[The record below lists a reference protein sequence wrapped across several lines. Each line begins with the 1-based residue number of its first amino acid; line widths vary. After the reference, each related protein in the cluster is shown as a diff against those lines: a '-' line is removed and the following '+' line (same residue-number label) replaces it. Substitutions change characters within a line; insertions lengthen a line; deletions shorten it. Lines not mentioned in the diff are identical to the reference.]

1 MRHADKTYTFDVENL
16 FTTAAPTP
24 TATFELEAGQGVL
37 KRGSLIAIDTDTG
50 QGKLI
55 ASGNTAT
62 SFFVLT
68 DDTDT
73 GEETSTDGVGCTG
86 YLSGFFNQ
94 NRLIVGE
101 GYDFPTKDVEE
112 MRKDNIYLQNAIPVK
127 GV

>member
-1 MRHADKTYTFDVENL
+1 MRRADKTYVFDVENL
-16 FTTAAPTP
+16 FTTSSPAP
-24 TATFELEAGQGVL
+24 TATFELAAGQGVV

-55 ASGNTAT
+55 ADGNKAT
-62 SFFVLT
+62 SFFVLA

-73 GEETSTDGVGCTG
+73 GDSEATGSVGCTG

-101 GYDFPTKDVEE
+101 GYDFPAQDVAQ
-112 MRKDNIYLQNAIPVK
+112 MRKDNIILQNAIPVK